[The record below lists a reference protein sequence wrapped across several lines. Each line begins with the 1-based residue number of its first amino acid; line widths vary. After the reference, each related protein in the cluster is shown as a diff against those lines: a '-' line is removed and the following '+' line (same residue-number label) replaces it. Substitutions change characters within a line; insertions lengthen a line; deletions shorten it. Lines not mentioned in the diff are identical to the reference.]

1 MRMKINFL
9 QNILQFKRQEV
20 EARRKSVPVEQ
31 LSEMISDAALPLS
44 LKNALRSAD
53 EIGIIAEI
61 KKASPSAG
69 IIREDFDPLKIAVGY
84 MKAGAEAISVLTDE
98 KFFSGSL
105 AYIQQIRSQVN
116 APILRKDFII
126 DPYQLLEARAYGAD
140 AVLLIVA
147 ALSDND
153 LKILLEKTTALGM
166 ETLVEVH
173 NKSELLRALEAGAEI
188 VGINHRNLETF
199 AVDIS
204 ITEKLAPLIPS
215 RVTLVAESGLS
226 GAAEIVSMKQAGA
239 HGVLIGS
246 HLMRQPDPGKALSD
260 LKEEIRQCSG

>member
-1 MRMKINFL
+1 MNFL

-20 EARRKSVPVEQ
+20 EARRKSVPAEK
-31 LSEMISDAALPLS
+31 LSEKIAGALPPLS
-44 LKNALRSAD
+44 LKNALCSAE

-69 IIREDFDPLKIAVGY
+69 IIREDFDPLKIASGY

-105 AYIQQIRSQVN
+105 SYIQQIRSLVN

-126 DPYQLLEARAYGAD
+126 DPYQLVEARAYEAD
-140 AVLLIVA
+140 AALLIVA
-147 ALSDND
+147 ALSDED
-153 LKILLEKTTALGM
+153 LKILLEKTAALGM
-166 ETLVEVH
+166 EALVEVH
-173 NKSELLRALEAGAEI
+173 NKSELLRALEAGTEI

-204 ITEKLAPLIPS
+204 ITETLAPLIPS
-215 RVTLVAESGLS
+215 RVTLVAESGLT
-226 GAAEIVSMKQAGA
+226 GAAEIVSMKRAGA

-260 LKEEIRQCSG
+260 LKEEIRRCSV

>member
-1 MRMKINFL
+1 MNMNFL
-9 QNILQFKRQEV
+9 QTILQFKKQEV
-20 EARRKSVPVEQ
+20 EARRKSFPAEQ
-31 LSEMISDAALPLS
+31 LSEMIAEAAPPLS
-44 LKNALRSAD
+44 LKNALRSAA
-53 EIGIIAEI
+53 EIAIIAEI

-69 IIREDFDPLKIAVGY
+69 IIREDFDPLKIASGY
-84 MKAGAEAISVLTDE
+84 MNAGAEAISVLTDE

-105 AYIQQIRSQVN
+105 TYIQQIRPLAN
-116 APILRKDFII
+116 TPILRKDFIVN
-126 DPYQLLEARAYGAD
+126 PYQLLEARAYNAD

-147 ALSDND
+147 ALPDKD

-166 ETLVEVH
+166 EALVEVH
-173 NKSELLRALEAGAEI
+173 NQAELLRALDAGAEI
-188 VGINHRNLETF
+188 IGINHRNLETF

-204 ITEKLAPLIPS
+204 ITEILAPLIPS

-226 GAAEIVSMKQAGA
+226 GAAEIISMKRAGA

-260 LKEEIRQCSG
+260 LKEEISRCSV

>member
-1 MRMKINFL
+1 MKMNFL
-9 QNILQFKRQEV
+9 QNILQFKKQEV
-20 EARRKSVPVEQ
+20 EARRKSIPAEK
-31 LSEMISDAALPLS
+31 LSEMITEAAPSLS

-69 IIREDFDPLKIAVGY
+69 IIREDFDPLKIASGY
-84 MKAGAEAISVLTDE
+84 MNAGADAISVLTDE

-105 AYIQQIRSQVN
+105 SFIQRIRPLVK
-116 APILRKDFII
+116 APILRKDFIL
-126 DPYQLLEARAYGAD
+126 DTYQLLEARAYTAD

-147 ALSDND
+147 ALSDKG
-153 LKILLEKTTALGM
+153 LKSLLEKTATLGM
-166 ETLVEVH
+166 EALVEVH
-173 NKSELLRALEAGAEI
+173 NKPELLRALEVGAEI
-188 VGINHRNLETF
+188 IGFNHRNLETF

-215 RVTLVAESGLS
+215 RVTLVAESGLT
-226 GAAEIVSMKQAGA
+226 GAAEIISMKQAGA

-246 HLMRQPDPGKALSD
+246 HLMRQPDPGKALAD
-260 LKEEIRQCSG
+260 LKTEIRRCSV